1 MNVPLLDLK
10 PQYMAIKDELYKAVA
25 EVMESQ
31 RFIMGPKVEECEKS
45 IADYSGCRYG
55 IGVSSGTD
63 ALLISLMA
71 ENIGPGDD
79 VLTTAYSF
87 FATAGCISRTG
98 ARPLFVDIDP
108 ETYNIDPSLLAK
120 AVTSNTKAIIPVHL
134 YGQMADMDPIMDFA
148 GKYGLAVIE
157 DAAQAIGAEYKG
169 KRAGASGHYGCFS
182 FFPSKNLGALGDG
195 GMVVTNSEARADRLR
210 AMRNH
215 GTKTKYYHEMI
226 GGNFRLDAIQ
236 AALVNVKLAY
246 LDSWTE
252 QRQSNAEK
260 YDCLLTEA
268 GLVDSGSIKLPARI
282 HDRHIFNQ
290 YIIRAAQRD
299 HLQKFLA
306 EKDIGT
312 AVYYPLP
319 FHMQK
324 CFQEL
329 GYKSGD
335 FPQSEKAARET
346 LALPIFPE
354 LSDDQITYVANSIT
368 KFYSR

>member
-10 PQYMAIKDELYKAVA
+10 PQYINIKDKVDKAVA
-25 EVMESQ
+25 EVIESQ
-31 RFIMGPKVEECEKS
+31 RFIMGPEVEKCEKA
-45 IADYSGCRYG
+45 IAEYSGCRYG

-98 ARPLFVDIDP
+98 ARPVFVDIDP
-108 ETYNIDPSLLAK
+108 ETYNIDTALLEK
-120 AVTSNTKAIIPVHL
+120 AVTPNTRAVIPVHL
-134 YGQMADMDPIMDFA
+134 YGQMADMNPVMDFA
-148 GKYGLAVIE
+148 ERNELVVIE
-157 DAAQAIGAEYKG
+157 DAAQAIGSEYMG
-169 KRAGASGHYGCFS
+169 KRAGSIGHYGCFS
-182 FFPSKNLGALGDG
+182 FFPSKNLGAFGDG
-195 GMVVTNSEARADRLR
+195 GMVVTNSNERAEKLR
-210 AMRNH
+210 ELRNH
-215 GTKTKYYHEMI
+215 GAKAKYYHEII

-236 AALVNVKLAY
+236 AAVVNVKLEY

-252 QRQSNAEK
+252 QRQRNAEM
-260 YDCLLTEA
+260 YDRLLTE
-268 GLVDSGSIKLPARI
+268 SGMVESGAVKLPTRI

-290 YIIRAAQRD
+290 YVIRTEKRD
-299 HLQKFLA
+299 QLQEFLSD
-306 EKDIGT
+306 KNIGT

-319 FHMQK
+319 FHMQT
-324 CFQEL
+324 CFKEL

-335 FPQSEKAARET
+335 FPESEKAARET

-354 LSDDQITYVANSIT
+354 LSESQITYVADSISS
-368 KFYSR
+368 FYST